1 MDNIIKIKDHNPKHH
16 FQDSLFNPDEFR
28 DNVLAPAIER
38 SLESGQSLI
47 IDLEDTQFYRKRW
60 FKIVFEPLAKKYWDK
75 GFSSLVVFKCEGDEV
90 FADDIVNIIAK
101 LLIHDIDFKKIYSFQ
116 SIYDGLFNELGIIRQ
131 GNFFYV
137 YRKTKDTLEWKL
149 VELFAKYGGEFQI
162 EFLHKG
168 MLWLN
173 LYEILSNI
181 GLENMAFYYRELVE
195 AEMLRN
201 MLMSSDDLSFNFSE
215 YQQPQQF
222 IQYAK
227 KYVKYI

>member
-1 MDNIIKIKDHNPKHH
+1 MNNIIKIKDHNQKHRY
-16 FQDSLFNPDEFR
+16 QNSLFNPDEFR

-47 IDLEDTQFYRKRW
+47 IDLEDTQFYNIRW
-60 FKIVFEPLAKKYWDK
+60 FKIAFEPLVKKYLDK
-75 GFSSLVVFKCEGDEV
+75 GFSSLVVFKCEGDEG
-90 FADDIVNIIAK
+90 FADDIINIIAN
-101 LLIHDIDFKKIYSFQ
+101 LLIHDIDIKKIYSFQ
-116 SIYDGLFNELGIIRQ
+116 SIYDGLFNELGIIRW
-131 GNFFYV
+131 GDFFYV
-137 YRKTKDTLEWKL
+137 YRKTKDTLEWEL
-149 VELFAKYGGEFQI
+149 VEIFAKYGDEFQI

-227 KYVKYI
+227 NYVKYI